1 MEEEFYAVIKLV
13 SGEEIFSK
21 VCPCK
26 ENNRTIL
33 LLDNPVTIESISIPH
48 MKIQGVKMNQ
58 WISFTDETIFLIDM
72 EKVITISEVEDKSIL
87 KMYFKF
93 INKQSNTKAS
103 SKMGYLCSIDEAR
116 KSLEKIYRKN

>member
-1 MEEEFYAVIKLV
+1 
-13 SGEEIFSK
+13 
-21 VCPCK
+21 
-26 ENNRTIL
+26 RTIL

-72 EKVITISEVEDKSIL
+72 EKVITISEVEDKGIL